1 MSLTTKGHFSI
12 NGKEF
17 AAKSIKVGFES
28 LAADNSGRTL
38 DGVLHID
45 WVLRRIRKVEIE
57 MPPMSSADVS
67 NLLSLVQGQEYTLIY
82 FDPLDNSEKA
92 IEVYTSNSSSD
103 LYSGILY
110 NGLWQ
115 GVKFNAI
122 ELGGEA

>member
-17 AAKSIKVGFES
+17 SAKAIKVGFES
-28 LAADNSGRTL
+28 LASENSGRTL
-38 DGVLHID
+38 DGILHID
-45 WVLRRIRKVEIE
+45 WVLSRIRKVEIE

-67 NLLSLVQGQEYTLIY
+67 RLLSLVQGREYTLVY
-82 FDPLDNSEKA
+82 FDPLDNAEKA

-103 LYSGILY
+103 MYSGVLY

-122 ELGGEA
+122 EIGGEV